1 MTARRMTHGVL
12 CAALAT
18 VRAAGG
24 SRVSVS
30 LTVEDDILLNV
41 TDDGLPGQRH
51 LEIEQAAPAEL
62 QTIAECAHALG
73 GRLYT
78 EHRPERGTTLVLELP
93 RVQPVRRD
101 LEDER
106 WPAAVPEN
114 EPSPSLRVFVL
125 DPHGVRRAGLRH
137 FLDAQDDLRVVGNAA
152 TISEARRSIGWLRP
166 DVVFLDAEDE
176 TAPAATHEV
185 HQVSP
190 DSIVVGLTSRMG
202 KALDGELLKA
212 GAAGVLP
219 QDLERTELL
228 GAIRRLVR
236 GESPELQTS
245 TAHAVPQ
252 GASVLNSREWEVLKL
267 IVEGRT
273 NAEIAAEIYLA
284 PKSIERHVAA
294 VIRKVG
300 ARNRAHLV
308 ALAIGRGLVR
318 APLD

>member
-1 MTARRMTHGVL
+1 M
-12 CAALAT
+12 
-18 VRAAGG
+18 
-24 SRVSVS
+24 
-30 LTVEDDILLNV
+30 
-41 TDDGLPGQRH
+41 
-51 LEIEQAAPAEL
+51 
-62 QTIAECAHALG
+62 
-73 GRLYT
+73 
-78 EHRPERGTTLVLELP
+78 LELP

-106 WPAAVPEN
+106 WPAAVPDS
-114 EPSPSLRVFVL
+114 EPSPSLRVYVL
-125 DPHGVRRAGLRH
+125 DPHGVRGAGLRH
-137 FLDAQDDLRVVGNAA
+137 FLDAQHELRVVGNAA

-166 DVVFLDAEDE
+166 DIVFLDAEDE
-176 TAPAATHEV
+176 TAPVATREV

-219 QDLERTELL
+219 QDLERAELL
-228 GAIRRLVR
+228 GAITRLVR
-236 GESPELQTS
+236 GDSPERRTW

-252 GASVLNSREWEVLKL
+252 GASALNSREWDVLKL
-267 IVEGRT
+267 IAEGRT
-273 NAEIAAEIYLA
+273 NSEIAAELYLA
-284 PKSIERHVAA
+284 PKTIERHVAT
-294 VIRKVG
+294 VIRKIG

>member
-1 MTARRMTHGVL
+1 
-12 CAALAT
+12 
-18 VRAAGG
+18 
-24 SRVSVS
+24 
-30 LTVEDDILLNV
+30 
-41 TDDGLPGQRH
+41 
-51 LEIEQAAPAEL
+51 
-62 QTIAECAHALG
+62 
-73 GRLYT
+73 
-78 EHRPERGTTLVLELP
+78 
-93 RVQPVRRD
+93 
-101 LEDER
+101 
-106 WPAAVPEN
+106 
-114 EPSPSLRVFVL
+114 
-125 DPHGVRRAGLRH
+125 
-137 FLDAQDDLRVVGNAA
+137 
-152 TISEARRSIGWLRP
+152 
-166 DVVFLDAEDE
+166 VFLDAEDE

-236 GESPELQTS
+236 GESPEPRTS